1 MKAHEY
7 NDQSILSIG
16 PFTVTFVKTKHPVPC
31 YGMRIE
37 ADGKSL
43 FYTADSAFLESF
55 VPFGRNVD
63 LLLCECN
70 FYGNM
75 DASDAG
81 HMTSL
86 DAGKLAHEANV
97 KKLILTHL
105 PHFGELDQLVTEAK
119 SIYKGKVELA
129 RKDMEIIYLGGE
141 NMLFIDNKGITD
153 PRINL
158 AIEEYAL
165 KNLDINESYLLF
177 YINQP
182 SIIIGKNQNTIEE
195 INTDYVEKQGLHVV
209 RRLSGGGA
217 VYHDLGNLNFSFITK
232 DDGESFHNFKKFTE
246 PVVTA
251 LHKLGV
257 KAELS
262 GRNDIIAEGRKIS
275 GNAQFSTKGRMF
287 SHGTLLFDS
296 EMENVVSALNVKKDK
311 IESKGIKSIRSRV
324 ANISEFLSKKMTIEE
339 FRSTLLDFIFDD
351 NNVEEYILTEED
363 WKKIHE
369 LSKERYQNW
378 DWNYGKSPKFNLQHS
393 NRFPI
398 GQIDVRLE
406 VNKGI
411 IENCKI
417 YGDFFGVGNIEE
429 IEEKLTGT
437 RYERKEIAQSLEGVD
452 IPHYFGN
459 ITREEFLDLVY

>member
-1 MKAHEY
+1 
-7 NDQSILSIG
+7 
-16 PFTVTFVKTKHPVPC
+16 
-31 YGMRIE
+31 
-37 ADGKSL
+37 
-43 FYTADSAFLESF
+43 
-55 VPFGRNVD
+55 
-63 LLLCECN
+63 
-70 FYGNM
+70 
-75 DASDAG
+75 
-81 HMTSL
+81 
-86 DAGKLAHEANV
+86 
-97 KKLILTHL
+97 
-105 PHFGELDQLVTEAK
+105 
-119 SIYKGKVELA
+119 
-129 RKDMEIIYLGGE
+129 
-141 NMLFIDNKGITD
+141 MLFIDNKGITD

-177 YINQP
+177 YINEP

-195 INTDYVEKQGLHVV
+195 INTDYVDKQGLHVV

-296 EMENVVSALNVKKDK
+296 EMENVVSALRVKKDK

-324 ANISEFLSKKMTIEE
+324 ANISEFLTEKMTIEE
-339 FRSTLLDFIFDD
+339 FRSTLLDYIFDGSD
-351 NNVEEYILTEED
+351 VKEYVLTEED
-363 WKKIHE
+363 WTNIHE

-393 NRFPI
+393 HRFPV
-398 GQIDVRLE
+398 GSIDVRLD
-406 VNKGI
+406 VNKGK

-417 YGDFFGVGNIEE
+417 YGDFFGVGNVDD
-429 IEEKLTGT
+429 IEEKLIGT
-437 RYERKEIAQSLEGVD
+437 RYERKDIAGALEGVD
-452 IPHYFGN
+452 IQHYFGN
-459 ITREEFLDLVY
+459 VTKDEFVDLVY